1 IASLAGILLGGGV
14 LWGVAEV
21 YHRLTGREGMG
32 GGDIKLLAM
41 IGAFLGWQAVPVTL
55 MIASLAGTA
64 VGVALIVVQ
73 RGDRRT
79 AIPFGPFLAVGAI
92 CALFWGD
99 ALIAWYLGAAQA
111 ACDDACAAARARD
124 RNARNRWR
132 AGGIPLASDRR
143 RAAHGADRLGTG
155 VPAADCG
162 VDRCRR
168 RDRIRRHG
176 GGPRM
181 GSGDRRAPRR
191 AGAHR
196 DAWALRCM
204 VAERTAPHPGGAA
217 LGVSRHPR
225 HRRRSAGD
233 CGRRRMLRVQPA
245 TDRHMGAVHPG
256 AQLCRRSA
264 CRRPAA
270 IAGEFWRPADADHA
284 GRMDRT
290 VSPPPSGPAR
300 ARDAARRAVAADAG
314 AGRSLPAGS
323 LLARPAER

>member
-168 RDRIRRHG
+168 RDRKRRHGGGAGLGAGVPPADCGGDRWRRRDRIRRHG

-217 LGVSRHPR
+217 LGVSRHP
-225 HRRRSAGD
+225 
-233 CGRRRMLRVQPA
+233 
-245 TDRHMGAVHPG
+245 
-256 AQLCRRSA
+256 
-264 CRRPAA
+264 
-270 IAGEFWRPADADHA
+270 
-284 GRMDRT
+284 
-290 VSPPPSGPAR
+290 
-300 ARDAARRAVAADAG
+300 
-314 AGRSLPAGS
+314 
-323 LLARPAER
+323 